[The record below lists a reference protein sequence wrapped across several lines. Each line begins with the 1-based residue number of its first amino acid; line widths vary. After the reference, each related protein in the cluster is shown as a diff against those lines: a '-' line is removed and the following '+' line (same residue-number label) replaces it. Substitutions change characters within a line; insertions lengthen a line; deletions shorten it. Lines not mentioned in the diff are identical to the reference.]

1 MCRLHVWRHPAHP
14 CRTGATIRGGIV
26 AGFREGFVEADGFRI
41 RYMEAG
47 DGAPLVHLH
56 GAGGM
61 RISPAHELLARK
73 YRVIAFEMPGF
84 GSSAENT
91 RTQNQAELAQTM
103 AAAAGALGLDRFNLW
118 GTSFGGK
125 TALWLTAQAPER
137 LNALVLE
144 SPAAIRAPGGR
155 APSGSPEEIARAL
168 FAHPERVAPL
178 PPADPAIAARTGHL
192 VARLRGPDRDPE
204 LEAHFPK
211 IATPALVLFGTLDRV
226 TPPELGRHYKAAL
239 PNCNLVLVYDA
250 AHAIGTDRPEAFCE
264 VVADFLER
272 HEAFIISRSETLIN
286 P

>member
-1 MCRLHVWRHPAHP
+1 V
-14 CRTGATIRGGIV
+14 TD
-26 AGFREGFVEADGFRI
+26 FREAFVEADGFRI
-41 RYMEAG
+41 RYMAAG
-47 DGAPLVHLH
+47 DGPPLVHLH

-61 RISPAHELLARK
+61 RISPAHELMAQK

-84 GSSAENT
+84 GASAENT
-91 RTQNQAELAQTM
+91 RTQDQAGLARTM
-103 AAAAGALGLDRFNLW
+103 AAAAAVLGLDRFNLW

-125 TALWLTAQAPER
+125 TALWLAAQEPER
-137 LNALVLE
+137 LTALVLE
-144 SPAAIRAPGGR
+144 SPAAIRLPGGR
-155 APSGSPEEIARAL
+155 SPSGTPEEIARAL

-178 PPADPAIAARTGHL
+178 PPQDPAVVAQTGRL
-192 VARLRGPDRDPE
+192 VARLRGPDRDPA
-204 LEAHFPK
+204 LEANFPN

-250 AHAIGTDRPEAFCE
+250 AHAIGTDRPAAFAE
-264 VVADFLER
+264 VVTDFLER